1 MKIKRG
7 IFIVE
12 DHEVFR
18 LGLREL
24 ISREED
30 LFVCGEADNSHDALR
45 LIRASNPSMAIID
58 ISLKDTNGIMLIKD
72 LRKCMKDLPLLVLSM
87 FDEALYAQRALAAG
101 AQGYIM
107 KQETSDSIIGAIRHI
122 LKGYTYVS
130 QPIMEALVAKMPRNE
145 NSSELTPICALT
157 DRELEIFSLIG
168 SGLSTGEIAKR
179 LNLNVKTIGTYRERI
194 KEKLNIKRSS
204 DLIKHAALW
213 LSEQQTNK

>member
-1 MKIKRG
+1 MKNKQG

-18 LGLREL
+18 LGLKEL
-24 ISREED
+24 IGREED

-45 LIRASNPSMAIID
+45 LIRLVKPSMAIID

-72 LRKCMKDLPLLVLSM
+72 LRKHMKNLPVLVLSM
-87 FDEALYAQRALAAG
+87 FDEAVYAQRALAAG
-101 AQGYIM
+101 AKGYIM
-107 KQETSDSIIGAIRHI
+107 KQETSDSIINAIRHI

-130 QPIMEALVAKMPRNE
+130 QPIMEAMMETLPHGAP
-145 NSSELTPICALT
+145 SSEISCVSTLT
-157 DRELEIFSLIG
+157 DRELEIFTLIG

-194 KEKLNIKRSS
+194 KEKLNIRRAS

-213 LSEQQTNK
+213 LSERNQNK